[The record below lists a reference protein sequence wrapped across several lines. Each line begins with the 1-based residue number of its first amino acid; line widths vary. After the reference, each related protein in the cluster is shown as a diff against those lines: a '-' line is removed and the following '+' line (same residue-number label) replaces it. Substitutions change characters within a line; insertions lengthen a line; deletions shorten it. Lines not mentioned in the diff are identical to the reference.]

1 MHAKRTQFR
10 VAELGVGYG
19 GWQVASGEWRV
30 ASEYG
35 QRPVSD
41 AGLGRPVR
49 VKAPRRA
56 DVFAFEPGPASRK
69 HGPTPER
76 CPAKNHLGEMDHLG
90 SVCDTEQ
97 VAPAR
102 VGGPCRAF
110 T

>member
-1 MHAKRTQFR
+1 MQSGPNSGSPNSESGMADGRWR
-10 VAELGVGYG
+10 
-19 GWQVASGEWRV
+19 VASGEWRV
-30 ASEYG
+30 NTD
-35 QRPVSD
+35 RPVSD

-56 DVFAFEPGPASRK
+56 DDFAFEPGPASRK

-76 CPAKNHLGEMDHLG
+76 CPAKNHLGEMDHLRLL
-90 SVCDTEQ
+90 CATEQ